1 MYSSE
6 LYFTDQRFIVYIR
19 ELTSG
24 WYCSMTVLL
33 VTVYSSLQAIF
44 PVGAPDKP
52 GILLYLILG
61 STELE
66 RCSSE
71 GGEMWLDWFQNSME
85 KYIINEWFYPLN
97 SLLSL
102 SWDFLDRYIV
112 IIPAE
117 NLRLTLSSH
126 LKNMNI

>member
-6 LYFTDQRFIVYIR
+6 LYFTDQHFIVYIW

-44 PVGAPDKP
+44 PLRSAYKP
-52 GILLYLILG
+52 GILLYMIWG
-61 STELE
+61 SRELE
-66 RCSSE
+66 RSSSE

-85 KYIINEWFYPLN
+85 KYRIYEWFYPLN

-102 SWDFLDRYIV
+102 LGFLDKHIV